1 MNVGSTR
8 FGDTVVLALTG
19 RVDHTSA
26 ETFKAGLDGPLE
38 RCRAGL
44 DHIVLDFSSLDYIS
58 SAGLRVLMVARKQAK
73 TQGGTLVI
81 AALQPVV
88 REIFAISRFDAMFEI
103 FPSVRDA
110 LAAVSAAALAASDAA
125 STGEV
130 RVRFW
135 GTRGSIPVALDAME
149 LQRKLV
155 AALVRATGRQLDS
168 VDKARAFVRDE
179 LDFDVSHTFG
189 GNSSCVQLDPG
200 SRDYLLCDL
209 GSGARVFGNH
219 VLNTA
224 GPSGHTFHVFMSHLH
239 WDHIMG
245 FPFFMPAY
253 IPGNVIRI
261 YGYHAQLEN
270 AFRRQNAA
278 PCFPVDFSRMGARIE
293 FVQLEPMQ
301 RYDIAGMAVTGMR
314 QRHGGDS
321 YGYRFAAHGKSI
333 VYSTDSE
340 HRPDDPA
347 EAEAFVKFF
356 EEADLVIFDAMYSL
370 ADAVSVKEDWGH
382 SSNVVGVELCQRARA
397 RHLCLYHHE
406 PILDDAKISMVLRE
420 TRRLEE
426 ITGRDH
432 RLAVSAAWDGM
443 EIVV

>member
-1 MNVGSTR
+1 MQIESTR
-8 FGDTVVLALTG
+8 YRDTVVLAPAG
-19 RVDHTSA
+19 RVDHTNA
-26 ETFKAGLDGPLE
+26 EAFKAALDEPLA
-38 RCRAGL
+38 RCRSGGDRL
-44 DHIVLDFSSLDYIS
+44 VLDFSSLDYIS
-58 SAGLRVLMVARKQAK
+58 SAGLRVLMIARKQAAA
-73 TQGGTLVI
+73 QGGRLVM
-81 AALQPVV
+81 AALQSVV
-88 REIFAISRFDAMFEI
+88 REIFAISRFDTMFEI

-110 LAAVSAAALAASDAA
+110 LTAVSDKALAARHAA
-125 STGEV
+125 STGAV

-135 GTRGSIPVALDAME
+135 GTRGSIPVALPPDE
-149 LQRKLV
+149 LERKLV
-155 AALVRATGRQLDS
+155 GALVKGAGRQLDT
-168 VDKARAFVRDE
+168 VEKARAFVRDE
-179 LDFDVSHTFG
+179 LDFDIAHTFG
-189 GNSSCVQLDPG
+189 GNSSCVQIDPG
-200 SRDYLLCDL
+200 GRDYLLCDL
-209 GSGARVFGNH
+209 GSGARVFGNR
-219 VLNTA
+219 VLANA

-261 YGYHAQLEN
+261 YGYHAELEH
-270 AFRRQNAA
+270 AFRRQNSA

-293 FVQLEPMQ
+293 FVPLDPGA
-301 RYDIAGMAVTGMR
+301 RYDIAGVIVTGMR
-314 QRHGGDS
+314 QRHSGDS

-340 HRPDDPA
+340 HRPDDTA
-347 EAEAFVKFF
+347 EADAFVKFF

-406 PILDDAKISMVLRE
+406 PILDDAKIAMILRE
-420 TRRLEE
+420 TQRLEE

-432 RLAVSAAWDGM
+432 RVAVSAAWDGM